1 MVVRHH
7 GAVLPGSAARDG
19 GGHAQADRPGDGDD
33 HARPTRNPDR
43 RAVPVPAAVGSYRRY
58 RPRPLRL
65 IGPSV
70 NQPLEAYQDEIYLSG
85 LGWEKPDRAVHL
97 AALEHLAKHRL
108 AAAAFH

>member
-65 IGPSV
+65 IGPSL
-70 NQPLEAYQDEIYLSG
+70 NQPLETYQDEIYLSA
-85 LGWEKPDRAVHL
+85 LGGGKPIL
-97 AALEHLAKHRL
+97 PPNPAALGALGQQPNV
-108 AAAAFH
+108 AA